1 MKRTVRLRVLARI
14 VAAWLP
20 LFTGT
25 SAHAATEAPVRIDA
39 GLVAGVRG
47 EDPTVRVFKGV
58 PFAAPPVGPLRWKA
72 PQPVAHWDGVRRA
85 DQFAPVCSQPARS
98 GVSALL
104 PTAPRLTPPS
114 EDCLYL
120 NVWTAATADARLPVM
135 LYFPGGGFTT
145 GGGSGL
151 VFDGEALA
159 KKGVVLVTMNY
170 RLGVLGFFAHPELTR
185 ESGHDASG
193 NYGLMDQIAA
203 MQWVRANIAAFGGDP
218 QRVTIFGQSAG
229 SASILFQVAS
239 PLTKG
244 LFHRAIGESGG
255 LRNGPLPTRATAE
268 ADGVELGRTLDA
280 PTIAVLRSKSA
291 AELVKASAA
300 GTGPTIDG
308 WVLREEPEETIRKRQ
323 HHDVPLLIGSNA
335 EESNVLL
342 RAPLPAAKYLE
353 QSKLQYG
360 PLSDQHLALY
370 PGGSEEVAKTSQARA
385 FDDRY
390 AWSMWKWAGLHTASP
405 TSRAWLYYFTRRPPA
420 DAPIP
425 GAAHDAELY
434 YVFNNLR
441 LFKQS
446 WTDWDRS
453 LENTLSSYWVNFAT
467 TGDPNGG
474 PPGRNLP
481 QWPAFSADHSD
492 RVMIFGDT
500 VTVGP
505 SPLDRTKVAFFDA
518 AHAAAMAR
526 RR

>member
-1 MKRTVRLRVLARI
+1 MVAPLRQLGLSVIATA
-14 VAAWLP
+14 VLP
-20 LFTGT
+20 LCVGV
-25 SAHAATEAPVRIDA
+25 SSRAATDAPVRIDA

-47 EDPTVRVFKGV
+47 EDPAVRVFRGI
-58 PFAAPPVGPLRWKA
+58 PFAAPPVGALRWKA
-72 PQPVAHWDGVRRA
+72 PQPVAPWAGVRNA
-85 DQFAPVCSQPARS
+85 DRFAPVCSQPARS

-120 NVWTAATADARLPVM
+120 NVWTAAASVEARLPVM

-185 ESGHDASG
+185 ESGHQASG

-229 SASILFQVAS
+229 SASVLFQVAS
-239 PLTKG
+239 PLARG
-244 LFHRAIGESGG
+244 LFHRALGESGG
-255 LRNGPLPTRATAE
+255 LRAGPMMTRAKAE
-268 ADGVELGRTLDA
+268 ESGVELGRTLGA
-280 PTIAVLRSKSA
+280 PTLADLRAKSA
-291 AELVKASAA
+291 AELMKASPA
-300 GTGPTIDG
+300 GTGPMIDG
-308 WVLREEPEETIRKRQ
+308 WVLREEPEETVRQRQ
-323 HHDVPLLIGSNA
+323 HNDVPLLIGSNA
-335 EESNVLL
+335 EESGVLL
-342 RAPLPAAKYLE
+342 RAPVPAAQYLE
-353 QSKLQYG
+353 QSKGQYG
-360 PLSDQHLALY
+360 PLADQYLALY
-370 PGGSEEVAKTSQARA
+370 PSGSEDVAKKSQAHA

-390 AWSMWKWAGLHTASP
+390 AWSMWKWASLHTASP
-405 TSRAWLYYFTRRPPA
+405 GSHAWLYYFTRRPPA

-434 YVFNNLR
+434 YVFHNLR

-453 LENTLSSYWVNFAT
+453 LENILSAYWVNFAT
-467 TGDPNGG
+467 TGDPNGAG
-474 PPGRNLP
+474 LP
-481 QWPAFSADHSD
+481 VWPAHSAGESD
-492 RVMIFGDT
+492 RVIIFGDT
-500 VTVGP
+500 VSVGP
-505 SPLDRTKVAFFDA
+505 SPLDRAKVAFFDA
-518 AHAAAMAR
+518 SHAAAMAR
-526 RR
+526 RPN